1 MGGKKSKKEKK
12 PKKSSKH
19 KKKKSRRHESSSSSS
34 SSSSSG
40 DSGSED
46 SEDLKRARAQKMAK
60 KLASRLKQ
68 GEIAGYT
75 DAENPFGDANLT
87 ERFVWHKRIEKSIM
101 KGVDVKEL
109 GVKAERERH
118 KERLKEIEK
127 VKLQREARDREKMEK
142 EEEREIMQREE
153 ALIEAVELEKKEE
166 EFHLLQ
172 AKMRSEIRVKDGRA
186 RAIDLV
192 SRNLHAVPGSGEF
205 DASAHPLAIFDGLTL
220 PEMKELKDDIK
231 TYLELD
237 HKVDEHRFFWSNL
250 LVVADDELADA
261 QRREDV
267 ERAERKRARGIDVS
281 RDIADQGL
289 HASVEGDVKDM
300 LDGKDTR
307 ELEELEGEIEASLRA
322 PDATEIEYWQAV
334 LKRIVVH
341 KARVTVGNIDAA
353 QRAAQAAA
361 APREVPPPPRGG
373 AGADAGDAGAGAESD
388 DEDLLGADFGRVAA
402 AGGAGPGDASEDDGD
417 GDGDG
422 DGGFSPRAMSP
433 EPMSPRGETPPEG
446 TPDRSFSPEAIRAR
460 EDEPEY
466 LEVVDEKEDHAMLQR
481 LRAEERAKKLG
492 RFADVAGAGAYKE
505 RNKERDTFNAYK
517 EGQAARG
524 GEGGVIQLP
533 AEDPADLDADDQ
545 EKIQRVEEEAA
556 RKSRALAERMM
567 GDGGGAEVAFAGE
580 TPLESQVYW
589 WHDKYRPRKP
599 KYFNRVHTGYEWNK
613 YNQTHYDH
621 DNPPPKMVQGYKFNL
636 FYPDLIDKT
645 KAPTYTIM
653 PDGSKHG
660 ETCILRIH
668 AGPPYEDI
676 AFKIVN
682 KEWEYSNKKGFRCSF
697 ERGIFHLYINFK
709 RARYRR

>member
-1 MGGKKSKKEKK
+1 LVVGDRVRTLPGDALEARPTLPSRLF
-12 PKKSSKH
+12 SSAVITLVINVDASSH
-19 KKKKSRRHESSSSSS
+19 ARHVLTIAPVTPTASFRTSSS
-34 SSSSSG
+34 
-40 DSGSED
+40 
-46 SEDLKRARAQKMAK
+46 
-60 KLASRLKQ
+60 
-68 GEIAGYT
+68 
-75 DAENPFGDANLT
+75 
-87 ERFVWHKRIEKSIM
+87 
-101 KGVDVKEL
+101 
-109 GVKAERERH
+109 
-118 KERLKEIEK
+118 
-127 VKLQREARDREKMEK
+127 
-142 EEEREIMQREE
+142 
-153 ALIEAVELEKKEE
+153 
-166 EFHLLQ
+166 
-172 AKMRSEIRVKDGRA
+172 
-186 RAIDLV
+186 
-192 SRNLHAVPGSGEF
+192 
-205 DASAHPLAIFDGLTL
+205 
-220 PEMKELKDDIK
+220 
-231 TYLELD
+231 
-237 HKVDEHRFFWSNL
+237 
-250 LVVADDELADA
+250 
-261 QRREDV
+261 
-267 ERAERKRARGIDVS
+267 
-281 RDIADQGL
+281 
-289 HASVEGDVKDM
+289 
-300 LDGKDTR
+300 
-307 ELEELEGEIEASLRA
+307 
-322 PDATEIEYWQAV
+322 
-334 LKRIVVH
+334 
-341 KARVTVGNIDAA
+341 
-353 QRAAQAAA
+353 AAA
-361 APREVPPPPRGG
+361 AAGRGISSSTSPPSYLFETRSS
-373 AGADAGDAGAGAESD
+373 AIACSAFDSASRASSTAI
-388 DEDLLGADFGRVAA
+388 
-402 AGGAGPGDASEDDGD
+402 AGGDDGD

-422 DGGFSPRAMSP
+422 DRGFSPRAMSP

-580 TPLESQVYW
+580 APLESQVYW

-621 DNPPPKMVQGYKFNL
+621 DNPPPKTVQGYKFNL